1 MAFTVFWGRP
11 ASVPH
16 ARQTKAC
23 DTGGFV
29 SAAANCADQANAAVA
44 NPGII
49 LARETQPEAGHESR
63 RDSACEQAA
72 PCSEEQAAF
81 NHVSVAFARATGQ
94 LESVRALMNLIEL
107 LRGRRSRHI
116 HWRARATNLRVGTRY
131 VGGLVKRATLV

>member
-29 SAAANCADQANAAVA
+29 SAAASCADQANAAVA
-44 NPGII
+44 NPRII

-81 NHVSVAFARATGQ
+81 NHVSVAFARAIGQ
-94 LESVRALMNLIEL
+94 LESVPGANEPYRTFAWRTESSHTLA
-107 LRGRRSRHI
+107 RSRH
-116 HWRARATNLRVGTRY
+116 
-131 VGGLVKRATLV
+131 